1 MTRATLETILN
12 SHIKRNNYL
21 QLTFEVTLDNDMK
34 YKAREEGNVRNT
46 NQEVFFYDS
55 SSAVARGGAGGARAP
70 PVFFLKSKNRP
81 V

>member
-55 SSAVARGGAGGARAP
+55 S
-70 PVFFLKSKNRP
+70 
-81 V
+81 